1 MLNAIVG
8 ARMIDRTWQELCR
21 AIMEEKDPQKLL
33 SLVDEL
39 NQALDERES
48 DLRHD
53 GPGHDSQA

>member
-1 MLNAIVG
+1 
-8 ARMIDRTWQELCR
+8 
-21 AIMEEKDPQKLL
+21 MEEKDPQKLL